1 MWSFISIS
9 DSGPLFKRGRE
20 SQTLNDTSVPSQKIL
35 LPENESSDI
44 WYQYFTGSALL
55 CVCQI
60 QWKGQAWPRG
70 RGLAQM
76 WNWQMNSMNRLP
88 PLRGQ
93 TQIWGDF
100 TLESSTTPKSM
111 VCEFWIEALVS
122 TLCPDIPVLTG
133 GWWYYV
139 SWGFHSWCLFM
150 LTIGLE

>member
-1 MWSFISIS
+1 MVIHQYFRQWSFVQKGQRIS
-9 DSGPLFKRGRE
+9 DLKWHICSITEDSAPWEWIKWYLI
-20 SQTLNDTSVPSQKIL
+20 SVLHRLSPV
-35 LPENESSDI
+35 
-44 WYQYFTGSALL
+44 

-111 VCEFWIEALVS
+111 VCEFWIGALVS
-122 TLCPDIPVLTG
+122 TLCPEVPLLTG